1 MAATSDAAVGS
12 IVGATMRLTVLGDG
26 TGGDVARVDL
36 VVPVWAEVADVARA
50 WLEATGAPE
59 GAPLPVLRRTTGAVL
74 DPEGALERSGLRHGA
89 VLLAGDPGAEDPA
102 GGPGDDDAADPRP
115 GGVGV
120 LGGRRAWTVVVA
132 ALAVVTG
139 ALAAGLGRD
148 AGEGSG
154 LVGTATT
161 VCLAVATLLAL
172 LPVGGDHVRAA
183 RLHVA
188 PFCLAGAALV
198 GLSPSSTHP
207 LLPVTVAALAA
218 LATAAAAWALGDD
231 DAVTLVWLWSA
242 GLLSAACVVLLL
254 TGAGAAG
261 LWALLLVGGVV
272 AVRLLPSLVVDVP
285 DETLLDLETL
295 AVTAWSAHDEP
306 RPTGRR
312 RPVVRRPQVRS
323 LARRSGT
330 LLRTSTAGAV
340 AVLVA
345 GALLLLPAT
354 EDASAWSR
362 VGAQV
367 AVGAAAAAVAL
378 VARGYRDWRL
388 QVLLRAAAGVL
399 LVALA
404 ASLVRVGGA
413 TGALVL
419 VLAAVVVGVVVV
431 GVAVALGHGWRS
443 VWWARVADV
452 LQGLGFAVTLAALP
466 LASGL
471 FDFVWRFTS

>member
-295 AVTAWSAHDEP
+295 AVTAWSATTSRDRPADADRWSAGPRSGRWRDAAAPSCGPP
-306 RPTGRR
+306 RPVRWR
-312 RPVVRRPQVRS
+312 CSWPVPCSSSRPPRTPRPGPGSAPRWPWAQPRPRWRS
-323 LARRSGT
+323 W
-330 LLRTSTAGAV
+330 
-340 AVLVA
+340 
-345 GALLLLPAT
+345 PAAT
-354 EDASAWSR
+354 
-362 VGAQV
+362 
-367 AVGAAAAAVAL
+367 
-378 VARGYRDWRL
+378 
-388 QVLLRAAAGVL
+388 
-399 LVALA
+399 
-404 ASLVRVGGA
+404 A
-413 TGALVL
+413 TGACRCCSAPPPASCSWPWQRRWCASEGPPVRWSSCSPRSSS
-419 VLAAVVVGVVVV
+419 ASSSWASRWPSDTAG
-431 GVAVALGHGWRS
+431 GRSGGPAWRMS
-443 VWWARVADV
+443 SKVSDS
-452 LQGLGFAVTLAALP
+452 L
-466 LASGL
+466 
-471 FDFVWRFTS
+471 